1 MSSSVNEEKTEG
13 SFKSFKLYVAV
24 RTGRAIKRIVGKN
37 TALPIVA
44 GRLKGKKWI
53 VGGGIT
59 QVLGRW
65 QEQYT
70 DKFAESISPS
80 SVVYDVGAN
89 AGWYTLLASELA
101 GPRGK
106 VVAFEPLPSELR
118 YLKGNVKINHCTN
131 VQIIE
136 AAISDSEGTATFFAV
151 ADGTLGSLSPVYGS
165 SPNTTT
171 VKTVTIDSLVKKKII
186 PAPDV
191 VKMDIERGE
200 LAALKGA
207 ASTLAE
213 HAPIIFLETHG
224 FDMYV
229 DCCRLLAS
237 IGYAVERSH
246 GSGYVVAHKV

>member
-89 AGWYTLLASELA
+89 AGWYT
-101 GPRGK
+101 
-106 VVAFEPLPSELR
+106 FWLPSWQVR
-118 YLKGNVKINHCTN
+118 GAK
-131 VQIIE
+131 
-136 AAISDSEGTATFFAV
+136 
-151 ADGTLGSLSPVYGS
+151 S
-165 SPNTTT
+165 SPLNHYHQ
-171 VKTVTIDSLVKKKII
+171 S
-186 PAPDV
+186 
-191 VKMDIERGE
+191 
-200 LAALKGA
+200 
-207 ASTLAE
+207 
-213 HAPIIFLETHG
+213 
-224 FDMYV
+224 
-229 DCCRLLAS
+229 
-237 IGYAVERSH
+237 YAT
-246 GSGYVVAHKV
+246 

>member
-1 MSSSVNEEKTEG
+1 MSSSVNEKKTKG

-37 TALPIVA
+37 TTLPIVA

-65 QEQYT
+65 QEKYT
-70 DKFAESISPS
+70 DKFAESIYPS

-101 GPRGK
+101 DPRGK
-106 VVAFEPLPSELR
+106 VVAFEPLPAALR
-118 YLKGNVKINHCTN
+118 ILKGNVKINHCTN
-131 VQIIE
+131 VQVVE
-136 AAISDSEGTATFFAV
+136 AAVSDSEGTATFFSV
-151 ADGTLGSLSPVYGS
+151 ADSTLGSLSSLYGPA
-165 SPNTTT
+165 PNTTT
-171 VKTVTIDSLVKKKII
+171 VKTVKIDSLVKKEII

-207 ASTLAE
+207 ASTLVE
-213 HAPIIFLETHG
+213 PAPMIFLATHG

-229 DCCRLLAS
+229 DCCRLLTS
-237 IGYAVERSH
+237 LGYAVERVH
-246 GSGYVVAHKV
+246 GSDYVVAHK